1 MDSSK
6 ECFLLDEAPR
16 TGAFLSFKMKYGPN
30 RRTSYYDIFKCFFTD
45 DLMDH
50 LYIKFESADLLLRSR
65 RNMNKEGEIISF
77 TPSTFILKLKY
88 MWQALAIQ
96 IRIIGNQG
104 NGKNLLWN
112 LLPTLGLIYA

>member
-1 MDSSK
+1 
-6 ECFLLDEAPR
+6 
-16 TGAFLSFKMKYGPN
+16 
-30 RRTSYYDIFKCFFTD
+30 
-45 DLMDH
+45 
-50 LYIKFESADLLLRSR
+50 
-65 RNMNKEGEIISF
+65 MNKEGEIISF